1 MQAILQVLNY
11 EDSEIAF
18 ATAKLS
24 ELDGTKSVFY
34 YKLGSLD
41 PPDDFEDLDMESSV
55 ESLSRRHV

>member
-24 ELDGTKSVFY
+24 ELDGAKSVFY
-34 YKLGSLD
+34 YMLGSLD

-55 ESLSRRHV
+55 ESLSRRHM